1 MDVALVTGKNK
12 LDLVNMPTPVPSDGR
27 AVVDISYC
35 GICGT
40 DVHAYQTGEPYNPAI
55 CGHEWS
61 GHVSAVGGGVGHV
74 KEGDRV
80 AIGVGGACGQCATCQ
95 RGDAEH
101 CEVAFMGMIG
111 VGPMAA
117 AHGGFAPSIA
127 VDASRLYTVNK
138 ALTDEAA
145 AMLEPATIAVHAVR
159 RTDIRLGDS
168 VVVIGAGPIGL
179 FVLQCAKAA
188 GAGTVVLVEPQKKR
202 AELGRKLG
210 ADLVVD
216 PTAEDEA
223 EIINKHIGLDG
234 ADVVFECAGVPAT
247 INRAVQLARRGGVMS
262 LVGLAAVP
270 AEISPAD
277 WLIKEARVISSL
289 GYTRDEFAVTQG
301 LVEDGRL
308 DMAALHSS
316 TVSLSGIEDAFAKLA
331 NAPEEVKIL
340 VDPRK

>member
-12 LDLVNMPTPVPSDGR
+12 LDLVNMPTPVPTEGR

-61 GHVSAVGGGVGHV
+61 GHVSAVGDGVGHV

-80 AIGVGGACGQCATCQ
+80 AIGVGGACGQCATCL
-95 RGDAEH
+95 RGDAPH
-101 CEVAFMGMIG
+101 CEVVLMGMIG
-111 VGPMAA
+111 VGPLAA

-127 VDASRLYTVNK
+127 IDASRLYTVNK
-138 ALTDEAA
+138 ALSDEAA

-202 AELGRKLG
+202 AELGKKLG

-216 PTAEDEA
+216 PTAEDEG
-223 EIINKHIGLDG
+223 EVINKHIGLDG
-234 ADVVFECAGVPAT
+234 ADIVFECAGVPAT
-247 INRAVQLARRGGVMS
+247 INRAVQLARRGGIMS

-270 AEISPAD
+270 AEISPSD
-277 WLIKEARVISSL
+277 WLIKEARVVSSL
-289 GYTRDEFAVTQG
+289 GYTRDEFEVTQG

-316 TVSLSGIEDAFAKLA
+316 TVPLNGIEGAFAKLA
-331 NAPEEVKIL
+331 NASEEVKIL
-340 VDPRK
+340 VDPRN